1 MYYLWGTDDV
11 TNEGV
16 CQYCPW
22 YRSCVGEHSEGMEHN
37 AGVRLG
43 EFQDFIQKQ
52 NENCSH
58 AIVGEPFTEFCGQNE
73 RDGFGIGDFSLGGHC
88 TKFKSLSMGRDG
100 ARLTMSMSFY
110 YYLFVIFLGQL
121 CVFIGNL
128 KNPKQNEFNERDYY
142 CLLLYGVTVKSKFN
156 KQEHECIFW
165 SPIQIYNQ

>member
-16 CQYCPW
+16 CQYRPR

-37 AGVRLG
+37 AGVGLG
-43 EFQDFIQKQ
+43 EFQHFIQKQ

-73 RDGFGIGDFSLGGHC
+73 RDGFGIGDFGLGRHC

-100 ARLTMSMSFY
+100 ARLTMSMSFTT
-110 YYLFVIFLGQL
+110 LSVCHFSWSTVL
-121 CVFIGNL
+121 CVLLKIKRIPGNTNLMLVIIGA
-128 KNPKQNEFNERDYY
+128 F
-142 CLLLYGVTVKSKFN
+142 CFMV
-156 KQEHECIFW
+156 
-165 SPIQIYNQ
+165 

>member
-16 CQYCPW
+16 CQYRPR

-43 EFQDFIQKQ
+43 EFQNFIQKQ

-58 AIVGEPFTEFCGQNE
+58 AIVGEPFTELCGQNE
-73 RDGFGIGDFSLGGHC
+73 RDRFGIGDFGLRRHC

-100 ARLTMSMSFY
+100 ARLTMSMSFTIIC
-110 YYLFVIFLGQL
+110 LSFFL
-121 CVFIGNL
+121 VNSV
-128 KNPKQNEFNERDYY
+128 
-142 CLLLYGVTVKSKFN
+142 CLL
-156 KQEHECIFW
+156 EI
-165 SPIQIYNQ
+165 